1 MAATPI
7 VHWAAPP
14 ERAFAVENAA
24 SSDAAKP
31 AAPKAAAG
39 PFAGKLPAN
48 VAEMRDGILAA
59 VHTGA
64 IDELKTAI
72 EWNELKPDFGDE
84 AGSDPIAYWK
94 RISADGSGRETLAA
108 LANILSLPPA
118 ELPIGK
124 DPENNAVYVW
134 PYLAELPLDKLSP
147 GAEVDLYRLMPPA
160 AAKVMR
166 EKKKW
171 TWWRLSIGADGTWI
185 SFRKSE

>member
-1 MAATPI
+1 
-7 VHWAAPP
+7 
-14 ERAFAVENAA
+14 
-24 SSDAAKP
+24 
-31 AAPKAAAG
+31 
-39 PFAGKLPAN
+39 
-48 VAEMRDGILAA
+48 MRDGILAA